1 MADDQKPWYERWW
14 EAYVQSNNQQMEM
27 QMQQDEATRQAL
39 NEGWE
44 WVSDKAS
51 DAWDWTVDAYNRG
64 QAIQQQN
71 NQLAMEVTQIQNEML
86 GISPDITRSSLPD
99 GSALV
104 LKPTLVDEV
113 CKFISE
119 DLSTDLEGRM
129 AELVALRDEKLSW
142 AAEDPAVAADFD
154 ISTAQNEYNR
164 INEKATQMVT
174 DIRAIEAA
182 IIKYSEGGGGVDVLN
197 RFQQVYADN
206 AYNPSP
212 FAHTPYVPPTS
223 NPDLEEPTGDEPD
236 TPPGS
241 NPPRDYPPVL
251 DDDKDKEKDNEDPTI
266 TDPAIDGVPP
276 VVVPTEETSP
286 VDSQVIIESTGAE
299 TVANPTY
306 AAKMATAFALEDTNE
321 DGAVSDSE
329 LAEMFSSFGTS
340 GASLIVPSG
349 SEGAKLKVNSAGTVG
364 AVGVTLAAAAAL
376 GGKIYYDKKHEDDE
390 EDEMEDVVSD
400 MIEIKTNATGADIST
415 GMVSG
420 LNMVELKEQLLHVGE
435 ESEA

>member
-1 MADDQKPWYERWW
+1 MADDKPWYEQLWDNYNFSLQQQQAQDQMVAQAGADLIQAGIDFVG
-14 EAYVQSNNQQMEM
+14 EAYDRN
-27 QMQQDEATRQAL
+27 
-39 NEGWE
+39 
-44 WVSDKAS
+44 
-51 DAWDWTVDAYNRG
+51 

-71 NQLAMEVTQIQNEML
+71 QQLENEIVTIQNEML

-129 AELVALRDEKLSW
+129 TELLALQEEKLTW

-154 ISTAQNEYNR
+154 ISTAQKEYDR
-164 INEKATQMVT
+164 INETATQMVA
-174 DIRAIEAA
+174 DIRAIEEA
-182 IIKYSEGGGGVDVLN
+182 IIKYSEGGGGADVLSG
-197 RFQQVYADN
+197 FQQTYAGDT
-206 AYNPSP
+206 YNPEP
-212 FAHTPYVPPTS
+212 FPHTPYEPPTS

-241 NPPRDYPPVL
+241 NPPGDYPPVL
-251 DDDKDKEKDNEDPTI
+251 DDDKDKEKENQEPTI

-286 VDSQVIIESTGAE
+286 VDSEVIIQSTGADPIS
-299 TVANPTY
+299 NPTY
-306 AAKMATAFALEDTNE
+306 AAKMATAFGLEDIDE
-321 DGAVSDSE
+321 DGALSDSE
-329 LAEMFSSFGTS
+329 IAEVFSTFGTS

-349 SEGAKLKVNSAGTVG
+349 SEGAKLKVNSAGTIG

-390 EDEMEDVVSD
+390 EDEMDDVVAD
-400 MIEIKTNATGADIST
+400 MIEIKANATGADVGT
-415 GMVSG
+415 GMMSG

>member
-1 MADDQKPWYERWW
+1 MADEEKSGWQFVADANLQAQQAEQQQW
-14 EAYVQSNNQQMEM
+14 EYAGQLLV
-27 QMQQDEATRQAL
+27 D
-39 NEGWE
+39 GWN
-44 WVSDKAS
+44 WVADKAS
-51 DAWDWTVDAYNRG
+51 DAWDWTVDNYNRA
-64 QAIQQQN
+64 QEIQQQN
-71 NQLAMEVTQIQNEML
+71 QQLQTEIITIQNEMI
-86 GISPDITRSSLPD
+86 GISPNIVRSSLPD

-104 LKPTLVDEV
+104 LKPTLVDQV

-129 AELVALRDEKLSW
+129 TALLSLQESKLAW
-142 AAEDPAVAADFD
+142 AAEDPAVPADFD
-154 ISTAQNEYNR
+154 ISTAQSEYNR

-182 IIKYSEGGGGVDVLN
+182 ITKYSETGGGVDVLN
-197 RFQQVYADN
+197 RFQQIYADN

-212 FAHTPYVPPTS
+212 FKHTPYVPPAVI
-223 NPDLEEPTGDEPD
+223 PDSEEPGAPGTDPYGNPGGG
-236 TPPGS
+236 PPA
-241 NPPRDYPPVL
+241 DYPPVL
-251 DDDKDKEKDNEDPTI
+251 EDDDKNNEEPTV
-266 TDPAIDGVPP
+266 TDPAIDGVP
-276 VVVPTEETSP
+276 VVVPTKSISP
-286 VDSQVIIESTGAE
+286 VDSKVIIESTGADP
-299 TVANPTY
+299 VANPTY
-306 AAKMATAFALEDTNE
+306 AAKMATAFALEDINE

-349 SEGAKLKVNSAGTVG
+349 SEGAKLKVSSAGTVG

-390 EDEMEDVVSD
+390 EDEMDDVVSD
-400 MIEIKTNATGADIST
+400 MIEIKANATGADVGT
-415 GMVSG
+415 GMMSG

>member
-1 MADDQKPWYERWW
+1 MADDKPWYEQLWDNYNFSLQQQQAQDQMVAQAGADLIQAGIDFVG
-14 EAYVQSNNQQMEM
+14 EAYDRN
-27 QMQQDEATRQAL
+27 
-39 NEGWE
+39 
-44 WVSDKAS
+44 
-51 DAWDWTVDAYNRG
+51 

-71 NQLAMEVTQIQNEML
+71 QQLETEIVTIQNEML

-129 AELVALRDEKLSW
+129 TELLTLQEEKLTW

-154 ISTAQNEYNR
+154 ISTAQKEYDR
-164 INEKATQMVT
+164 INETATQMVA
-174 DIRAIEAA
+174 DIRAIEEA
-182 IIKYSEGGGGVDVLN
+182 IIKYSEGGGGADILSG
-197 RFQQVYADN
+197 FQQTYAGN
-206 AYNPSP
+206 TNPEP
-212 FAHTPYVPPTS
+212 FPHTPYVPPTS
-223 NPDLEEPTGDEPD
+223 NPDLEDPTGDEPD
-236 TPPGS
+236 IPPGS
-241 NPPRDYPPVL
+241 NPPADYPPVL
-251 DDDKDKEKDNEDPTI
+251 DDDDKDKDKDGEPTV

-286 VDSQVIIESTGAE
+286 VDSEVIIQSTGADPIS
-299 TVANPTY
+299 NPTY
-306 AAKMATAFALEDTNE
+306 AAKMATAFGLEDIDE
-321 DGAVSDSE
+321 DGALSDSE
-329 LAEMFSSFGTS
+329 IAEVFSTFGTS

-349 SEGAKLKVNSAGTVG
+349 SEGAKLKVNSAGTIG

-390 EDEMEDVVSD
+390 EDEMDDVVAD
-400 MIEIKTNATGADIST
+400 MIEIKANATGADVGT
-415 GMVSG
+415 GMMSG

>member
-1 MADDQKPWYERWW
+1 MADDKPWYEQLWDNYNFSLQQQQAQDQMVAQAGADLIQTGIDFVG
-14 EAYVQSNNQQMEM
+14 EAYDRSLAV
-27 QMQQDEATRQAL
+27 
-39 NEGWE
+39 
-44 WVSDKAS
+44 
-51 DAWDWTVDAYNRG
+51 
-64 QAIQQQN
+64 QQQS
-71 NQLAMEVTQIQNEML
+71 NQLAMEATLMQNEML
-86 GISPDITRSSLPD
+86 GISPAITRSSLPD

-113 CKFISE
+113 CRFISE

-129 AELVALRDEKLSW
+129 EALVAIQEEKLAW
-142 AAEDPAVAADFD
+142 AAEDPAVPADFD
-154 ISTAQNEYNR
+154 ITTAQNEYNR

-223 NPDLEEPTGDEPD
+223 NPDLEEPLGDEPS
-236 TPPGS
+236 TPPGG
-241 NPPRDYPPVL
+241 NPPGGYPPVL
-251 DDDKDKEKDNEDPTI
+251 DDDKDNENEEPTI
-266 TDPAIDGVPP
+266 TEPAIDGVPP

-286 VDSQVIIESTGAE
+286 VDSEIIIESTGAE
-299 TVANPTY
+299 PISNPTY
-306 AAKMATAFALEDTNE
+306 AAKMATAFGLEDIDE
-321 DGAVSDSE
+321 DGALSDSE
-329 LAEMFSSFGTS
+329 IAEVFSTFGAS
-340 GASLIVPSG
+340 GASLVVPSG
-349 SEGAKLKVNSAGTVG
+349 SEGAKLKVNSAGTIG

-376 GGKIYYDKKHEDDE
+376 GGKIYYDKKHEDDD
-390 EDEMEDVVSD
+390 DEMEDVVSD
-400 MIEIKTNATGADIST
+400 MIEIKANATGADVGT